1 MSRIYVVKQ
10 NGAAVRLVEA
20 DNKLQALNF
29 VVRATMSVE
38 SATQAELVRL
48 TRENV
53 SVEFAKGA
61 ANV

>member
-20 DNKLQALNF
+20 DNKLQAINF
-29 VVRATMSVE
+29 VARQTITADVASQ
-38 SATQAELVRL
+38 SELVRL

-53 SVEFAKGA
+53 EVEILGVRA
-61 ANV
+61 